1 MLMKNREP
9 ALSRRSAALDPL
21 ASLRHLTTEFDRF
34 FPELFFRRPP
44 RRHSPLEATA
54 WMPEIDVFEKDN
66 TLVTKVD
73 LPGLK
78 KEDVKVELIDGA
90 LVISGERK
98 TDAEEKREG
107 FYRCEREYGAF
118 YRSIALPDGVKAAD
132 VKATFVDGVLEVS
145 VPLAAQATPD
155 VQKIEIDGEAPT
167 ARKPAA

>member
-1 MLMKNREP
+1 MLMKHKEP
-9 ALSRRSAALDPL
+9 ALTRRSAALDPL
-21 ASLRHLTTEFDRF
+21 ASLRHLTAEFDRF

-44 RRHSPLEATA
+44 GQSPLEATA
-54 WMPEIDVFEKDN
+54 WMPQIDVFEKDN

-90 LVISGERK
+90 LVISGER
-98 TDAEEKREG
+98 TTGAEEKREG